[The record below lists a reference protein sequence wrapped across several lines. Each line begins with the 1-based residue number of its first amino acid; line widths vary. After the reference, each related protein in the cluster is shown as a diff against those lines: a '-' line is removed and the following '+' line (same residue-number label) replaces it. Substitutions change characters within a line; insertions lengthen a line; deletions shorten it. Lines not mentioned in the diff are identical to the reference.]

1 MTSNSTLPLYSQET
15 LFGTQNAL
23 VADVNA
29 HQFKLARIQLFNW
42 GTFSGISDF
51 SIAPDGFLFV
61 GPNGSGKSTVLDAHT
76 TLLTAPRW
84 MGFNTASKESE
95 RSKEPDRNYA
105 SYIRGAWSQKTESQG
120 EHAVQYLRNGTTWS
134 ALAETYVTGTG
145 KTVVLAQMFWIK
157 GNGSASA
164 DVSRRF
170 FVLERAFDVREL
182 EVIAQ
187 ADFDLRKV
195 SHPIDGAFVTDKFSA
210 YQERFQRLLHIES
223 DQALRLLHKTQSAK
237 NLGDLNV
244 FMRDF
249 MLDAPD
255 TFGLAATLVT
265 EFQELRDAHAAVN
278 TAKQQLEMLE
288 PALLQLA
295 RYRDLA
301 AEISTT
307 EEILKGLNAF
317 RELTLKGLL
326 EKEHHRLA
334 EILEQTRLKAERL
347 KAAAEDITQEWTE
360 LIAKRAGQGGG
371 TIVRLESEIK
381 ALEGQL
387 PGITRRHLTATRD
400 FKTLELEFPSN
411 EEELTSSIFRAQE
424 ILTAVTTELSGF
436 KASSE
441 KLVIRIDELRKE
453 AARLHLET
461 ESLRR
466 HPSNIPSN
474 MLRIRARMAQALG
487 YEENELPFAGELLE
501 VKPSEKAWSGALER
515 VHRGLALS
523 ILADESQTKKIA
535 RWLETENT
543 GERLVYLRMS
553 PRTLGDLTVHPKSS
567 LNKFVIK
574 DGPYKAWLRD
584 ELKAAFN
591 YVCVDS
597 IDELHNYSKALTI
610 NGQVKGSSTR
620 YEKDDRSRID
630 DRSRWVLGF
639 DNTEKLALFEEKGKE
654 TLQELDGLLD
664 TQKSLEQTRSD
675 LQEKYKCSQ
684 NLANLVWGEIDK
696 SGAETRLNNLAFE
709 LEKERKANPGLAE
722 LDQSIQ
728 EKGQQKDIANNDSAT
743 AAASYKTHE
752 ENLKKINIRIE
763 ELNSELLNYPL
774 LTSHDDFLIGKLAA
788 LPRKTTLDNLDSNI
802 RAISEGLRADMQGTA
817 AKQANAQA
825 AVERQFL
832 QFTLKW
838 PADSGGLDAKLA
850 SALDFE
856 DKYNAIK
863 KDGLPGFTQRF
874 LTLWH
879 QQSSQKVVMLQ
890 SQLDR
895 ERKAIADRLEIVNE
909 SLAHMAFNE
918 GTHLVIESSN
928 RNHEDIKQFK
938 ASLKEILENSLTKVE
953 SEEELEDVE
962 RRFGKLNPL
971 VQRLNSEETVDRNWR
986 NLVLDVRMHVEFV
999 ARELDES
1006 GEEIEV
1012 YVSSAGKSG
1021 GQKQKLAATCLAAA
1035 LRYQLGGT
1043 DRGVPVFS
1051 TVALDEAFDKSDGD
1065 LTAIAMEVFRSFG
1078 FQMLVATPLTK
1089 VMTLEPFIGGACFV
1103 SIKDRKHSA
1112 GLHIEYNREKQTLVL
1127 DSALALASSDDYE
1140 TAA

>member
-1 MTSNSTLPLYSQET
+1 MTSNSPLPLYSQET
-15 LFGTQNAL
+15 LFGAQNAL

-145 KTVVLAQMFWIK
+145 KTVVLAQMFWIR

-195 SHPIDGAFVTDKFSA
+195 SHPIDGALVTDKFSA

-288 PALLQLA
+288 PALLQLE
-295 RYRDLA
+295 RYRELGQELKA
-301 AEISTT
+301 TQ
-307 EEILKGLNAF
+307 EILDGLNTF
-317 RELTLKGLL
+317 REVTLKGLL
-326 EKEHHRLA
+326 EKDHLRVA
-334 EILEQTRLKAERL
+334 ELLEKARLKAERL
-347 KAAAEDITQEWTE
+347 KKASETLNQEWNE
-360 LIAKRAGQGGG
+360 LLKARAGHGGG
-371 TIVRLESEIK
+371 AITRLELLIGSLTEN
-381 ALEGQL
+381 L
-387 PGITRRHLTATRD
+387 PGITRRYQSAVKD
-400 FKTLELEFPSN
+400 FKTLELEFAKD
-411 EEELTSSIFRAQE
+411 ETDLTTKIFQAQE
-424 ILTAVTTELSGF
+424 VLQSVNVQLSTF
-436 KASSE
+436 QKSSE
-441 KLVIRIDELRKE
+441 QLVIDINELRKE
-453 AARLHLET
+453 AARLHIET
-461 ESLRR
+461 ESLRK
-466 HPSNIPSN
+466 HPSNIPAN
-474 MLRIRARMAQALG
+474 MLRVRARMAKALN
-487 YEENELPFAGELLE
+487 YEENELPFAGELME
-501 VKPSEKAWSGALER
+501 VKPAEKAWSGALER

-523 ILADESQTKKIA
+523 ILADESQAKKIA

-553 PRTLGDLTVHPKSS
+553 SRTLGDLTVHPKSS
-567 LNKFVIK
+567 LNKIAIK
-574 DGPYKAWLRD
+574 DGPYKNWLRD
-584 ELKAAFN
+584 ELKAGFN
-591 YVCVDS
+591 FVCVDGA
-597 IDELHNYSKALTI
+597 DELHHYAKALTV
-610 NGQVKGSSTR
+610 NGQIKGSNTR

-639 DNTEKLALFEEKGKE
+639 DNSEKLALFEEEGRK
-654 TLQELDGLLD
+654 TLEALDELLD
-664 TQKSLEQTRSD
+664 KKSKLELTKGELGAKSRSA
-675 LQEKYKCSQ
+675 Q
-684 NLANLVWGEIDK
+684 NVVNLVWDEIDK
-696 SGAETRLNNLAFE
+696 TGVESRLNQATFE
-709 LEKERKANPGLAE
+709 LEKERKANPGLADLDTAIAEKEKERNTANEDAVSAQSDYSGYGKE
-722 LDQSIQ
+722 L
-728 EKGQQKDIANNDSAT
+728 AR
-743 AAASYKTHE
+743 
-752 ENLKKINIRIE
+752 INTRLE
-763 ELNSELLNYPL
+763 ELNQELLSHPL
-774 LTSHDDFLIGKLAA
+774 PDAHDDFLIGKLAA

-802 RAISEGLRADMQGTA
+802 RAISEGLRADMQGTS
-817 AKQANAQA
+817 AKQATAQA
-825 AVERQFL
+825 AIERQFL

-999 ARELDES
+999 ARELDEA